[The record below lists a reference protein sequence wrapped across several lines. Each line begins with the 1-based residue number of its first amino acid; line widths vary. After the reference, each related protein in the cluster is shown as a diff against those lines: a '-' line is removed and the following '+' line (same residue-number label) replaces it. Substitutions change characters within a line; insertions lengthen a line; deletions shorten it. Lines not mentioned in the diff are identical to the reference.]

1 MVNPGEEIIV
11 GVMGQWGSGKSTA
24 SAALVEHLGGPDQV
38 VFITDRELLARQA
51 VDYIKGLD
59 ETKARRIITPG
70 GTIKL
75 EGDLAAV
82 FLREGEALDTV
93 DLNTLL
99 FDLHDEVYDGVPV
112 GGYSWLD
119 LARLELGSL
128 ILEHSGGGKPIVIEA
143 GFGTNTDPK
152 GENPYSHTI
161 SDLFAR
167 LVEAGV
173 SPKRVKWIIIE
184 ASYETRAGR
193 NRRRLDTVPAV
204 EFDRFAADG
213 GDLEP
218 DQERELVEN
227 GMVIR
232 RVPNNHDDIN
242 RFRADIIQAYE
253 DMFG

>member
-1 MVNPGEEIIV
+1 MVNPGEEIMV

-24 SAALVEHLGGPDQV
+24 SAALVERLGGPDQV
-38 VFITDRELLARQA
+38 VFITDRELLAGQA
-51 VDYIKGLD
+51 VDYIRGLD
-59 ETKARRIITPG
+59 ETEARRIITPD

-93 DLNTLL
+93 DLNSLL
-99 FDLHDEVYDGVPV
+99 FDLHDEIYDEVPV
-112 GGYSWLD
+112 GGCSWLD

-128 ILEHSGGGKPIVIEA
+128 ILEHSGEGKPIVIEA
-143 GFGTNTDPK
+143 GFGTNTDPR
-152 GENPYSHTI
+152 GGNPYSHTI
-161 SDLFAR
+161 ADLFAR
-167 LVEAGV
+167 LGEAGV
-173 SPKRVKWIIIE
+173 PPDRVKWFIIE
-184 ASYETRAGR
+184 ASYATRAER
-193 NRRRLDTVPAV
+193 NRLRTDRVPAV

-218 DQERELVEN
+218 DQERELVEK